1 MSKNRIPKP
10 NQPEHRLEDIP
21 VVETFHLRE
30 HAILAEYLGQKKKIP
45 KEAKAFDPYEIIPFE
60 EDHND
65 AEKGI
70 VCRPGL
76 DGEDPDKALRN
87 AVARIALAPVR
98 LSLPRWASVAE
109 GEVYHTRQ
117 KDLDS
122 KLPQRGFR
130 SDPVLALSLN
140 WANSGPGF
148 SWPLDYYVAWLP
160 FYEEYVVTVSY
171 DDLVVQG
178 YLDLAIG
185 TLPEKAE
192 VEVHLKEVIQAH
204 WWENSDTLHGW
215 QECWDYGIVEDP
227 WAWRNEISWGIPDS

>member
-1 MSKNRIPKP
+1 MSKNRIPEP

-45 KEAKAFDPYEIIPFE
+45 KEAKTFDPYEIIPFE

-98 LSLPRWASVAE
+98 LSLPRWASVAD

-122 KLPQRGFR
+122 K
-130 SDPVLALSLN
+130 
-140 WANSGPGF
+140 
-148 SWPLDYYVAWLP
+148 
-160 FYEEYVVTVSY
+160 
-171 DDLVVQG
+171 
-178 YLDLAIG
+178 
-185 TLPEKAE
+185 
-192 VEVHLKEVIQAH
+192 
-204 WWENSDTLHGW
+204 
-215 QECWDYGIVEDP
+215 
-227 WAWRNEISWGIPDS
+227 